1 MFGSIHR
8 VEDMLFLEVDIL
20 VSIDW
25 LGDICVIFSLFFLQ
39 YLVLIFCWKFVV
51 KLYLLSCKFCFYFTT
66 CLPRLELSK
75 VCVSARMLTMCRYN
89 ISNARSHFAIGPFRT
104 TTNTSTQILNISIT
118 EIWYRY
124 GHIINFEPL
133 FLFSLCLFNSP
144 LHGWNIVDTAIDPIN
159 QSASFTIFENL
170 MDIINFG

>member
-25 LGDICVIFSLFFLQ
+25 LGDICVIFSLFSLQ
-39 YLVLIFCWKFVV
+39 YLVVIFCWKFVV

-75 VCVSARMLTMCRYN
+75 VCVSARMLTMYRYN
-89 ISNARSHFAIGPFRT
+89 ISNARSHFAIGPFRKT
-104 TTNTSTQILNISIT
+104 SGPIHLLRFWTYQLLKYDTDTVILLTST
-118 EIWYRY
+118 
-124 GHIINFEPL
+124 
-133 FLFSLCLFNSP
+133 LFSSFL
-144 LHGWNIVDTAIDPIN
+144 
-159 QSASFTIFENL
+159 SASLTHRYMAEILSIRQLIQSINL
-170 MDIINFG
+170 PLSQYLKFWWTL